1 MTVTDDN
8 LVLFCREDSTSA
20 KGLVSKLNKDIST
33 QKSSI
38 EAFKNALEKTKQEKD
53 KLTKSAQS
61 NAATNKKVAEAQ
73 AAAKKSEEALKT
85 KTAELNSEKA
95 VSESHDMIMI

>member
-1 MTVTDDN
+1 MTYDK
-8 LVLFCREDSTSA
+8 LMLFYHEDSSSA

-61 NAATNKKVAEAQ
+61 NAATNKKVADAQ
-73 AAAKKSEEALKT
+73 AAAKKSEEELKA
-85 KTAELNSEKA
+85 KTAELDSEKA
-95 VSESHDMIMI
+95 VSEIPVDMV